1 MTSTERCDEI
11 IALIDRVLI
20 ETDPAPESFTGR
32 RTGPCTRGETA
43 GRVGRDRS
51 LS

>member
-20 ETDPAPESFTGR
+20 ETEPAPESFAGPCRRGDTTGR
-32 RTGPCTRGETA
+32 VE
-43 GRVGRDRS
+43 RDRVRS
-51 LS
+51 

>member
-20 ETDPAPESFTGR
+20 ETEPAPESFTG
-32 RTGPCTRGETA
+32 PCTRAETA

>member
-1 MTSTERCDEI
+1 MTSTQRCDEI

-20 ETDPAPESFTGR
+20 ETEPAPESFTG
-32 RTGPCTRGETA
+32 PFTRAGEAA

>member
-1 MTSTERCDEI
+1 MTSTQRCDEI

-20 ETDPAPESFTGR
+20 ETEPAPESFTGPR
-32 RTGPCTRGETA
+32 TRGETA
-43 GRVGRDRS
+43 GCAGRDRR

>member
-20 ETDPAPESFTGR
+20 ETEPAPESFAR
-32 RTGPCTRGETA
+32 PRTRGGAA
-43 GRVGRDRS
+43 GRIGRDPG